1 MAAECGVAAVVIVGV
16 QPDGK
21 LVAALGVAG
30 VKTGVGP
37 FVSQGAVKSLHFSV
51 GLRPVRPRSAVL
63 DTLERIFEGVGSVT
77 GTVVRQ
83 YFSNDDAALG
93 EPRVCPVPE
102 CGGGLLRSS
111 LSSSL

>member
-1 MAAECGVAAVVIVGV
+1 M
-16 QPDGK
+16 
-21 LVAALGVAG
+21 
-30 VKTGVGP
+30 
-37 FVSQGAVKSLHFSV
+37 KSLHFSV

-63 DTLERIFEGVGSVT
+63 NTCEGIFEGVGSVA

-102 CGGGLLRSS
+102 CGGGLFALIAEQLAVSQSRVPI
-111 LSSSL
+111 